1 MRAHIAFFLPL
12 CVLWSC
18 SVVNGQWASLLRGKK
33 EETGTAALDSTSNE
47 PQLILYRVLSTDGS
61 YRVLPEKPPSCCRC
75 DDCNDYRCECLCSC
89 GDDDKSAKGGSSKG
103 DDDDSSSSKGSKGS
117 KGGSGND
124 DDDSS
129 SSKGSKGSKSGSG
142 DDDDGSKSK
151 SSNESKGGSGD
162 DDDDSSSSKGSN
174 KGSKGGYGDDDD
186 DHDKGNGND
195 DDKGDDDDDNGDD
208 DKDDDS
214 YSSKGSKGDDD
225 DDRYGSKGSKGDDD
239 DDGYGSK
246 GSKGDD
252 DDVGISSK
260 GSKGNDDDD
269 GYGSKGSKGDDDD
282 GYGSKGS
289 KGDDDDGYSSKGSKG
304 SRGDDD
310 DDNDDDK
317 GDDDDDKGD
326 DDDDDDKGDDDDDDD
341 KGDDDDDDKGDD
353 DDDKGDDDDDK
364 GDDDDDDDKG
374 DDDDGGCSG
383 SKIKI
388 VAPNKLENLDG
399 LDGSDLSFCLE
410 AFNETDLRQQNFYS
424 SDQFQDLSGPML
436 ITKVALRVTR
446 IFGPPQVTGPI
457 ITPQKVTF
465 DAEFRL
471 STTPVGGLQG
481 LSTTFSENYGKNGV
495 TTVLRDKTWEL
506 KTEGNNPDLERG
518 VPNPFDIFIKLD
530 TPYLYDPSK
539 GNLNFEYIIRRLET
553 INCSLPP
560 IAAGETNMLGPYIDA
575 PPSVSPGDDIFNKV
589 RLLYSFDVTSP
600 VGLFEEAAPVAR
612 FTFEDP
618 SCN

>member
-341 KGDDDDDDKGDD
+341 KGDDDDDKGDD

-575 PPSVSPGDDIFNKV
+575 PPSVSPGDDLFNKV